1 MKNNKFKLFP
11 YNIAVNILIAYI
23 CYEVCRIAF
32 LLENHEQF
40 GETLTLDSLWKM
52 SRGGLLFDTSAICF
66 TNILYVVLAL
76 LPFGYK
82 GNPVL
87 NKITKWVYII
97 PNISSVI
104 INLMDTVY
112 FSYTQ
117 RRVTANVFSEFGNEN
132 NLGTI
137 LGIEFIG
144 HWYFILLAISL
155 FTLLYIGYR
164 SNVLINQQLS
174 FKWYCI
180 RQSVLLVITVFL
192 MICGMRGSFLTTATR
207 PVTISNALQY
217 VNHPLETNI
226 VLNTPF
232 SIIKTLRNTPTPL
245 PRYFKSQS
253 ELDSVYTPLHLP
265 KKNAVVRRKNV
276 VIFIVESF
284 ATEFIGA
291 YNKHLDGGK
300 YKGYTPFVD
309 SLLQNSLTFRET
321 FCNTWTSIDAM
332 PAVLTSIPKM
342 CEPFVLT
349 PYSLN
354 KLNGIAGELDKWGYH
369 TAFFHGAENSSM
381 GFHAFS
387 NTAGF
392 QDYYGMTEFNN
403 EPKFGGNK
411 EFDGHWGIWDEPFL
425 QFCSYKMSTF
435 KEPFMAS
442 IFTLSSHHPFVIPA
456 KYKGVFK
463 DEGKHLLHKC
473 IKYTDYSL
481 KRFFETASS
490 QPWYNNTIF
499 VITADHASSKT
510 THEEYKTEIGN
521 FRVPIIIYDPS
532 GELPR
537 GCSHAVA
544 QQIDIMPTILDYLG
558 YDRPYIAFG
567 KNLLDND
574 TDNDW
579 AFGYSHIPHLV
590 KGDYLLLYDGTDVTG
605 MYNYRKDKLLRKNL
619 KGKLR
624 EEADMKRFI
633 EAILQ
638 SYEER
643 MRADSVYIK

>member
-1 MKNNKFKLFP
+1 MKYNKIEAFP
-11 YNIAVNILIAYI
+11 YKVVVNILIVYV

-32 LLENHEQF
+32 ILENHEQF
-40 GETLTLDSLWKM
+40 GDSLTFDSLWEM
-52 SRGGLLFDTSAICF
+52 SKGGFIFDTSAICF

-76 LPFGYK
+76 LPLRY
-82 GNPVL
+82 NDNHVL
-87 NKITKWVYII
+87 DKITKLVYLI
-97 PNISSVI
+97 PNALSVI

-117 RRVTANVFSEFGNEN
+117 RRVTANVFSEFSNEN

-137 LGIEFIG
+137 LWIELG
-144 HWYFILLAISL
+144 NHWYFILLAVLLII
-155 FTLLYIGYR
+155 LLYKGYR
-164 SNVLINQQLS
+164 NVSEKRILP
-174 FKWYCI
+174 FKYYCI
-180 RQSVLLVITVFL
+180 KQFVLLLIIVPL
-192 MICGMRGSFLTTATR
+192 MICGMRGSLLLTATR

-217 VNHPLETNI
+217 VNHTLETNI

-245 PRYFKSQS
+245 PRYFKSQD
-253 ELDSVYTPLHLP
+253 ELDKVYTPLHLP
-265 KKNAVVRRKNV
+265 EKDAVVRKKNV
-276 VIFIVESF
+276 VILIVESF
-284 ATEFIGA
+284 AQEFIGA
-291 YNKHLDGGK
+291 RNKGLDGGR

-309 SLLQNSLTFRET
+309 SLLQHSLTFRET

-332 PAVLTSIPKM
+332 PAVLASIPKM
-342 CEPFVLT
+342 REPFVLT

-354 KLNGIAGELDKWGYH
+354 KLNGIAGELSKWGYH

-387 NTAGF
+387 KTAGF
-392 QDYYGMTEFNN
+392 QEYYGMTEFNR
-403 EPKFGGNK
+403 EPQFGSKK

-425 QFCSYKMSTF
+425 QFCSSKMGTF

-442 IFTLSSHHPFVIPA
+442 IFTLSSHHPFAIPE
-456 KYKGVFK
+456 KYKEVFK

-481 KRFFETASS
+481 KRFFETASI
-490 QPWYNNTIF
+490 QPWYKNTVF

-510 THEEYKTEIGN
+510 THDEYKTELGG

-537 GCSHAVA
+537 GCMPGIA
-544 QQIDIMPTILDYLG
+544 QQIDIMPTILNYLG
-558 YDRPYIAFG
+558 YDRAYIAFG
-567 KNLLDND
+567 KDLLSMDES
-574 TDNDW
+574 NDW

-590 KGDYLLLYDGTDVTG
+590 KGDYLLLYDGTDVIG
-605 MYNYRKDKLLRKNL
+605 MYNYRKDKLLKNNL
-619 KGKLR
+619 KGKLK
-624 EEADMKRFI
+624 EEAGMKRLI

-638 SYEER
+638 SYEVR
-643 MRADSVYIK
+643 MRNNDVIVKY